1 MADDNKRRLD
11 LMAAA
16 NQRLREAMASEV
28 KALKAAGF
36 DMPEAAV
43 AVFFAGVF
51 AAGTVVHSANSVLRC
66 YRMESVERDGID
78 ALRTSIRG
86 EEAPVRYDA

>member
-1 MADDNKRRLD
+1 MGKPVPID
-11 LMAAA
+11 LMEAT
-16 NQRLREAMASEV
+16 NQRLREAMTEEM
-28 KALKAAGF
+28 KTLKAAGF

-51 AAGTVVHSANSVLRC
+51 AAGSVVQITNTVLGC
-66 YRMESVERDGID
+66 YRMEAVERDGID

-86 EEAPVRYDA
+86 EEAPERYDA